1 MRRHRDEIDRTLAEM
16 KSDETLDTLVKEY
29 ISDYEKQENKDVPEG
44 AITTQPYYS
53 DLMIPVTLK
62 ER

>member
-1 MRRHRDEIDRTLAEM
+1 ME
-16 KSDETLDTLVKEY
+16 S
-29 ISDYEKQENKDVPEG
+29 ISGGIDYEKQENKDVPEG

-62 ER
+62 